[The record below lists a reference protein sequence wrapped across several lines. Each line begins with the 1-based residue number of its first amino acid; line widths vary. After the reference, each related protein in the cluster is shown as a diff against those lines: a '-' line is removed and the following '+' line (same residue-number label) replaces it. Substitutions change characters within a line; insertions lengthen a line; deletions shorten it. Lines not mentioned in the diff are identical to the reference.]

1 MEYRRLAEFY
11 EQIEKST
18 RRTDIINALVK
29 LFKETPKEL
38 IDKVVYLSIGK
49 IAPEYTGLDYNFGE
63 KLAIRALARILK
75 IPSTEIEKKVKLLGD
90 LGEAGKK
97 LYEELGYQPQGVLT
111 VEEVYNGL
119 KKIAEAV
126 GVGSQERKIRIF
138 MELLKKA
145 TPIEIKYLLRTITER
160 LRLGIGDNTILEALA
175 IAFTGSSLNR
185 EVIERAYNLTSDLGY
200 VAKILAEKGL
210 EGVKQVKI
218 EVGRPVRPMLAERMG
233 SPVLILRKLGGR
245 CGAEYKFDGERVQA
259 HRKGNQFWLFSRR
272 LENITHQ
279 YPDLIE
285 FLKEAIPHDFI
296 VELEAVVIDPAS
308 GELRPFQELMHRKV
322 KYVTRYHLEKYPVAG
337 FLFDIIYL
345 DGEDLTLKPYP
356 ERRRILEEVVKRSD
370 RIDLVPRKVVDNPED
385 LENFFYQAIE
395 EGCEG
400 LVCKSLAPN
409 SIYQAGKR
417 GFLWIKY
424 KRDYKSVLADTL
436 DLVVVGGF
444 LGKGQRSGT
453 FGSLLMACY
462 DPESDT
468 FKTVCKVGTGFTE
481 DDFKKLE
488 EILNPRKLEH
498 KHPRVNSILEADM
511 WFEPYLVLEITGA
524 ELTLSPVHTCGWGKV
539 AQNRGLGLR
548 FPRFTGRYRFD
559 KRPEDATTE
568 QEIIE
573 MYRMQRRIRVTG

>member
-1 MEYRRLAEFY
+1 MEYRLLAEFY
-11 EQIEKST
+11 ERIEKTTS
-18 RRTDIINALVK
+18 RLEMIKHLVE
-29 LFKETPKEL
+29 LFRNTPKEL

-49 IAPEYTGLDYNFGE
+49 IAPEYTGLEYNFGE
-63 KLAIRALARILK
+63 KLAIRALSRVLK
-75 IPSTEIEKKVKLLGD
+75 IPATEIEKKVREKGD
-90 LGEAGKK
+90 LGEAGKE
-97 LYEELGYQPQGVLT
+97 LYEELGFKPEGKLT

-119 KKIAEAV
+119 LNIAKAV
-126 GVGSQERKIRIF
+126 GIGSQERKIRIF
-138 MELLKKA
+138 TELLKKA
-145 TPIEIKYLLRTITER
+145 TPLEVKYLLRTITER
-160 LRLGIGDNTILEALA
+160 LRLGIGDNTILDALA
-175 IAFTGSSLNR
+175 QAFTGSSLNR
-185 EVIERAYNLTSDLGY
+185 EVLERAYNLCSDLGY
-200 VAKILAEKGL
+200 VAKVLAEKGL
-210 EGVKQVKI
+210 EGVKAIRI
-218 EVGRPVRPMLAERMG
+218 EVGRPVRPMLAERMS
-233 SPVLILRKLGGR
+233 SPVLILRKLGGK
-245 CGAEYKFDGERVQA
+245 CGAEYKYDGERIQA
-259 HRKGNQFWLFSRR
+259 HRKGENFYLFSRR

-285 FLKEAIPHDFI
+285 FLKEAIDHDFI

-308 GELRPFQELMHRKV
+308 GEIKPFQELMHRKV
-322 KYVTRYHLEKYPVAG
+322 KYVTRYHLQKYPVAG
-337 FLFDIIYL
+337 YLFDIIYL

-356 ERRRILEEVVKRSD
+356 ERRKILEEVVKRTE
-370 RIDLVPRKVVDNPED
+370 RIDLVPRKIVQTPEE
-385 LENFFYQAIE
+385 LEDFFYRAIE

-400 LVCKSLAPN
+400 LVCKSLAPD

-444 LGKGQRSGT
+444 WGKGQRKGT
-453 FGSLLMACY
+453 FGALLMACY

-468 FKTVCKVGTGFTE
+468 FKTVTKVGTGFTE

-488 EILNPRKLEH
+488 EILMPRKLDH
-498 KHPRVNSILEADM
+498 RHPRVNSILEADM
-511 WFEPYLVLEITGA
+511 WFEPYLVLEIAGA

-539 AQNRGLGLR
+539 APSRGIGLR

-573 MYRMQRRIRVTG
+573 MYKMQRKVRVIS

>member
-1 MEYRRLAEFY
+1 MEYRILAQFY
-11 EQIEKST
+11 ERIEKTTS
-18 RRTDIINALVK
+18 RIEMVSSLVE
-29 LFKETPKEL
+29 LFKKTPKEL

-63 KLAIRALARILK
+63 KLAIRALSRVLK
-75 IPSTEIEKKVKLLGD
+75 IPASEIERRVRQEGD

-97 LYEELGYQPQGVLT
+97 LYEELGFKPEGALT

-119 KKIAEAV
+119 LNIAKAV
-126 GVGSQERKIRIF
+126 GIGSQERKISIF
-138 MELLKKA
+138 SSLLKKA
-145 TPIEIKYLLRTITER
+145 TPLEAKYLLRTITER
-160 LRLGIGDNTILEALA
+160 LRLGIGDNTILEALS
-175 IAFTGSSLNR
+175 IAFTGSSVNR
-185 EVIERAYNLTSDLGY
+185 EIVERAYNLTSDLGY

-218 EVGRPVRPMLAERMG
+218 QVGRPVRPMLAERMN
-233 SPVLILRKLGGR
+233 SPVLILRKLGGK
-245 CGAEYKFDGERVQA
+245 CGAEYKYDGERVQA
-259 HRKGNQFWLFSRR
+259 HRKGDEFYLFSRR

-296 VELEAVVIDPAS
+296 VELEAVVIDPVS

-322 KYVTRYHLEKYPVAG
+322 KYVTKYHITKYPVAG

-356 ERRRILEEVVKRSD
+356 ERRAILEKVVKRTD
-370 RIDLVPRKVVDNPED
+370 RIDLVPRKIVDNVED

-400 LVCKSLAPN
+400 LVCKSLAPD

-444 LGKGQRSGT
+444 YGKGQRKGT
-453 FGSLLMACY
+453 FGSLLMAGY

-468 FKTVCKVGTGFTE
+468 FKTVTKVGTGFTE

-488 EILNPRKLEH
+488 EILLPRKLDH
-498 KHPRVNSILEADM
+498 RHPRVNSILEADM

-539 AQNRGLGLR
+539 SPNRGIGLR

-573 MYRMQRRIRVTG
+573 MYKMQRKVRVRA